1 MSINYIIII
10 VYGNIDMIAK
20 YMPNLKK
27 VSGFEDK
34 SIFIIMGSGLVFCFL
49 PLLIQTPFILKHY
62 IAYDP
67 ALFINGKRSVAES
80 HTEDRKYLCRFHPCK
95 EILKRLYEI
104 FETSKKQDLTPLLMT
119 ISSSQKMRC
128 VLWNY
133 VFGHFKRCGIE

>member
-1 MSINYIIII
+1 MSTNYMIIII
-10 VYGNIDMIAK
+10 YGYINMIAK

-34 SIFIIMGSGLVFCFL
+34 SIF
-49 PLLIQTPFILKHY
+49 
-62 IAYDP
+62 
-67 ALFINGKRSVAES
+67 
-80 HTEDRKYLCRFHPCK
+80 KY
-95 EILKRLYEI
+95 
-104 FETSKKQDLTPLLMT
+104 SSAMMD